1 MMKSSWRPWRL
12 GGSILGKASPS
23 MVPVLPSGR
32 NQLITIIVRPPPP
45 PAEDNPGQVGTALV
59 LNVYCRECGLCQ
71 MLAGSRQQA
80 ELSNCRAAVLS
91 NALGSY

>member
-1 MMKSSWRPWRL
+1 MMMKSSWRPWRL

-45 PAEDNPGQVGTALV
+45 PAEDNPGQVGTALEAEISA
-59 LNVYCRECGLCQ
+59 REGSLC
-71 MLAGSRQQA
+71 
-80 ELSNCRAAVLS
+80 
-91 NALGSY
+91 GSY